1 MSQRH
6 SPEPPNLGT
15 TKSENFVNQKPQVSP
30 DQIDRDG
37 TGAEWAGTTYRLTP
51 APLARLDAVL
61 TGSSRLSFFRR
72 DCLLRGWA
80 NGAR

>member
-1 MSQRH
+1 MNQRC
-6 SPEPPNLGT
+6 SPEPRNLG
-15 TKSENFVNQKPQVSP
+15 KAEPENFANEKPQVSP

-61 TGSSRLSFFRR
+61 AGSSRLSFFRR